1 MRLELFVNS
10 PVGQLVPI
18 AGVDPLQGEWTHS
31 AFLPHPLPD
40 VSPDLS
46 GATYRA
52 VADARAALA
61 ALDSTAR
68 SLPTPR
74 LFRQTTLRV
83 EAQSTAALEGT
94 YEPLARILGADDD
107 AEKDPSLR
115 EVLNYL
121 VVAETAFVWS
131 QERRPLSV
139 SMLSLLQQ
147 RLLEGTRHGG
157 PQTGHVR
164 DNQVVIGRREDAG
177 PTELPIKA
185 AQFVPAPPGPDL
197 TARLSDLLAWMMA
210 DHRDSFDPVVAGA
223 LGHYLF
229 EALHPFHDGNGRLG
243 RLLIVVQLHHSGVL
257 SEPTL
262 SVSPWFEARRAEYFG
277 RLLAVS
283 TSGDWDGWVGF
294 FAHGLRASADQ
305 TRLRMEQL
313 AQVQAD
319 LKQRIAVSSLR
330 AGSARQLVDF
340 AVGQPAFTV
349 REAAAALGLSYGR
362 TNKLVDS
369 LVDLGVLT
377 HWGPAEYNR
386 RFAAPRVLEVLL
398 GSDPNR
404 LMSGPSGPVGTRR
417 PTDEPPRRL

>member
-1 MRLELFVNS
+1 M
-10 PVGQLVPI
+10 
-18 AGVDPLQGEWTHS
+18 ATHPTRRMS
-31 AFLPHPLPD
+31 FFEQ
-40 VSPDLS
+40 S
-46 GATYRA
+46 
-52 VADARAALA
+52 
-61 ALDSTAR
+61 R
-68 SLPTPR
+68 SLPNPR

-94 YEPLARILGADDD
+94 YEPLARILGAADD

-121 VVAETAFVWS
+121 VVAETAFAWS

-139 SMLSLLQQ
+139 SMLSQLQQ
-147 RLLEGTRHGG
+147 RLLEGTRHVG
-157 PQTGHVR
+157 PQTGRVR

-177 PTELPIKA
+177 LNELPIKA

-197 TARLSDLLAWMMA
+197 QARLSDLLAWMTA
-210 DHRDSFDPVVAGA
+210 DHRASFDPVVAGA
-223 LGHYLF
+223 LSHYLF

-243 RLLIVVQLHHSGVL
+243 RLLIVVQLHHAGVP

-283 TSGDWDGWVGF
+283 TSGDWDSWVAF
-294 FAHGLRASADQ
+294 FAHGLQASADQ
-305 TRLRMEQL
+305 TRLRMQQL
-313 AQVQAD
+313 AHVQAD
-319 LKQRIAVSSLR
+319 LKQQVTASPLR

-349 REAAAALGLSYGR
+349 REAAAALALSYGR
-362 TNKLVDS
+362 TNKLIDS
-369 LVDLGVLT
+369 LADLGVLT

-386 RFAAPRVLEVLL
+386 RFAAPRVLDVLL
-398 GSDPNR
+398 GPDPNR
-404 LMSGPSGPVGTRR
+404 TA
-417 PTDEPPRRL
+417 